1 MGEAQI
7 MLSRI
12 KVIDIDLDRPLTDIE
27 GLDGYADLQGLVRL
41 HHTPIGYVKVAVTGG
56 RCAATILRAAIIEQH
71 SWAIIRH
78 LLADALVTPLR
89 DGVGLIDWP
98 NAPHPAYS
106 GPLPLVTVAVCTRDR
121 TAQLAGCLD
130 SLGRLDYPALDV
142 LVVDNA
148 PSDPATARLVGERY
162 PQVRYVCEPR
172 PGLNW
177 ARNRAIAEA
186 RGEIIAYTDDD
197 VVVDPGW
204 VRALAQVFARH
215 PEVMA
220 VTGLVVPYELET
232 EAQILFERYGGF
244 GRGFERKWYRAD
256 GQSGGRLAEYLRAGR
271 FGTGANMAY
280 RHSLFA
286 RIGGFDPAL
295 DVGTV
300 TNGGG
305 DLEMFFRV
313 LQEGQALVYEPSALV
328 RHRHRRDYAQLRRQ
342 ITDFGVGF
350 YAYLVRSALAYP
362 AQRFAIV
369 RFGLWWLWRR
379 HVRRLL
385 ISLIRPTMFPRA
397 LLLAEL
403 CGSFIGL
410 VRYQRARRTAAEIA
424 QTFGPIEQA
433 TAPEGLELPCAPA
446 QVTSVSDDHGYRSP

>member
-1 MGEAQI
+1 MV
-7 MLSRI
+7 SRI
-12 KVIDIDLDRPLTDIE
+12 KVMDIDLDRPLTDIE
-27 GLDGYADLQGLVRL
+27 GLDGYAALQGLVRL
-41 HHTPIGYVKVAVTGG
+41 HHTPIGYVRVAVADGCCT
-56 RCAATILRAAIIEQH
+56 AMALRAAIIEQQAG
-71 SWAIIRH
+71 AITRH
-78 LLADALVTPLR
+78 LLADALVAPRPVGT
-89 DGVGLIDWP
+89 GLIDWP
-98 NAPHPAYS
+98 NATHPVSS
-106 GPLPLVTVAVCTRDR
+106 GPWPLVTVAVCTRDR

-130 SLGRLDYPALDV
+130 SLGRLDYPALDL

-148 PSDPATARLVGERY
+148 PGDAATARLVRERY
-162 PQVRYVCEPR
+162 PHVRYVCEPR
-172 PGLNW
+172 PGLDW
-177 ARNRAIAEA
+177 ARNRAIAEG

-197 VVVDPGW
+197 VIVDPGW
-204 VRALAQVFARH
+204 VRALAHVFAQH

-244 GRGFERKWYRAD
+244 GHGFARKWYRVD
-256 GQSGGRLAEYLRAGR
+256 RRNGSRLAEHLRAGR

-280 RHSLFA
+280 HRSLFA

-313 LQEGQALVYEPSALV
+313 LQEGQTLVYEPSALV
-328 RHRHRRDYAQLRRQ
+328 RHRHRRDYAQLCTQ
-342 ITDFGVGF
+342 ITNFGVGF
-350 YAYLVRSALAYP
+350 YAYLVRSARAYP
-362 AQRFAIV
+362 AQRLAIV

-385 ISLIRPTMFPRA
+385 ISLIRPTAFPRD

-410 VRYQRARRTAAEIA
+410 VRYQRARHMAAAIARTFAPT
-424 QTFGPIEQA
+424 QQA
-433 TAPEGLELPCAPA
+433 TAPEGLQRAPA
-446 QVTSVSDDHGYRSP
+446 QHRSHA

>member
-1 MGEAQI
+1 
-7 MLSRI
+7 MLSRT
-12 KVIDIDLDRPLTDIE
+12 KVMDIDLDRPLTDIE
-27 GLDGYADLQGLVRL
+27 GLDGYAALQGLVRL
-41 HHTPIGYVKVAVTGG
+41 HHMPIGDVKVAVTGG
-56 RCAATILRAAIIEQH
+56 RCAATTLRAAIMEQR

-78 LLADALVTPLR
+78 LLADALVMPQR
-89 DGVGLIDWP
+89 EGAGLIDWP
-98 NAPHPAYS
+98 NAPHPVYS

-121 TAQLAGCLD
+121 TAHLAGCLD
-130 SLGRLDYPALDV
+130 SLLRLDYPALDL

-148 PSDPATARLVGERY
+148 PSDPATARLVVERY

-204 VRALAQVFARH
+204 ARALAHVFAQH

-232 EAQILFERYGGF
+232 EAQMFFERYGGF
-244 GRGFERKWYRAD
+244 GRGFERKWYRVD
-256 GQSGGRLAEYLRAGR
+256 RQSSGQLTEYIRAGR

-280 RHSLFA
+280 HHRLFD

-313 LQEGQALVYEPSALV
+313 LQEGQTLVYEPSALV
-328 RHRHRRDYAQLRRQ
+328 RHRHRRDYAQLRTQ
-342 ITDFGVGF
+342 ITNFGVGF
-350 YAYLVRSALAYP
+350 SAYLVRSARAYP
-362 AQRFAIV
+362 AQRLAIV

-385 ISLIRPTMFPRA
+385 ISLIRPTFFPRD
-397 LLLAEL
+397 LILAEL
-403 CGSFIGL
+403 CGSFSGL

-424 QTFGPIEQA
+424 QTFGPIKQPM
-433 TAPEGLELPCAPA
+433 APEELELPRASA